1 MEKRKYMRQRVF
13 IHPSLGKV
21 LFEQHVKNFEGGKRM
36 HIIADFTGKKI
47 AMGYSGTHHKRFCV
61 N

>member
-1 MEKRKYMRQRVF
+1 MRQRVF